1 MMPPS
6 PLRQRIAE
14 VARLFLRLGATAF
27 GGPAAHLAIME
38 DEVVTRRRWV
48 SREEF
53 LDLVG
58 AANLIP
64 GPNST
69 ELAIHLGYRH
79 AGPWGLVIAGL
90 GFILPS
96 TVLVVLIGWL
106 YQRWGAL
113 PDAAA
118 ALSGI
123 KVAVLLVV
131 IQALW
136 RLTRTALRSPSLIA
150 LAVVVAVGAVAGMQ
164 EVLLLFAA
172 GLVQW
177 SMHRGFR
184 SRGPSTDPRVPMLLA
199 AVPGGTSSIAV
210 AAAASVTL
218 PTVAL
223 SVPFSLAGLFWFFL
237 KVGSVLFGSGYV
249 LLAFLRADLV
259 ERWGWITEAQLL
271 DAIAVGQMTPGPLL
285 STATFIGFLLGGFPG
300 ATLATVGIF
309 LPAFVFVAASSP
321 WVPRLRRSKQAS
333 AFLDGVNAAS
343 WALMATVTCQ
353 LADAAL
359 IDLPR
364 VLLAGAVALV
374 LFRWR
379 WTSTWLMIACGLVGV
394 LLAAWG
400 WPPG

>member
-1 MMPPS
+1 MPPPS
-6 PLRQRIAE
+6 SLRHRLLE

-38 DEVVTRRRWV
+38 DEVVARRGWV

-79 AGPWGLVIAGL
+79 AGPWGLVVAGV

-96 TVLVVLIGWL
+96 AVLVVLIGWL
-106 YQRWGAL
+106 YQRWGTL

-123 KVAVLLVV
+123 KVAMLIVV

-136 RLTRTALRSPSLIA
+136 RLTRTALRSTSLVV
-150 LAVVVAVGAVAGMQ
+150 LAVAVVAGTFAGAH
-164 EVLLLFAA
+164 EVLLLLAA
-172 GLVQW
+172 GLGQW
-177 SMHRGFR
+177 ITEGWRER
-184 SRGPSTDPRVPMLLA
+184 TSRNASPGMPLLVPSPMGPATFAA
-199 AVPGGTSSIAV
+199 AVGSAIPAV
-210 AAAASVTL
+210 ASV
-218 PTVAL
+218 
-223 SVPFSLAGLFWFFL
+223 VPFSLGGLFWFFL

-259 ERWGWITEAQLL
+259 ERWGWMTEAQLL

-285 STATFIGFLLGGFPG
+285 STATFIGFLLAGVPG

-309 LPAFVFVAASSP
+309 LPAFVFVAVSSP
-321 WVPRLRRSKQAS
+321 WVPRLRQSKGTS

-343 WALMATVTCQ
+343 WALMATVTFQ
-353 LADAAL
+353 LADTAL
-359 IDLPR
+359 VDAPR
-364 VLLAGAVALV
+364 LLLAGAVAV
-374 LFRWR
+374 GLFRWKVN
-379 WTSTWLMIACGLVGV
+379 SMWLMLGSAAAGV
-394 LLAAWG
+394 LLAAGG
-400 WPPG
+400 WPPQG